1 MTSLTKIFAYKVSE
15 RILVDKYNAQKSHV
29 YLFGIHSNLLDLLI
43 SWVLH
48 QKLEGDVY
56 FSDLKETNS

>member
-29 YLFGIHSNLLDLLI
+29 HLFGIHSNLLDLLI
-43 SWVLH
+43 SWVL
-48 QKLEGDVY
+48 QQQLEGDVY